1 MKKII
6 GFVAALFV
14 AASAFA
20 QFRITPNLGMSDFFA
35 APSKAGDDKIPS
47 DSRDSV
53 KHNWLGMDVGLD
65 LDYRTGNIVFGL
77 ENNVTFLG
85 KVTFP
90 KVPNSKPEEWKKGA
104 LYNGNLFVGYNIK
117 ITNSLDII
125 LGGGIGFGFGNVW
138 FDTAEG
144 KGITVFEIGVPLIAR
159 VNCFFTDMIGISLSL
174 SDLLAYGVE
183 WEKDINEMKDGLKG
197 FTNRFNVKVGP
208 VFKF

>member
-20 QFRITPNLGMSDFFA
+20 EFRITPNLGMSDFFA
-35 APSKAGDDKIPS
+35 APSKAGDEKITG
-47 DSRDSV
+47 DLRDSV
-53 KHNWLGMDVGLD
+53 KNNWLGMDIGLD
-65 LDYRTGNIVFGL
+65 LDYQMGNIVFGL
-77 ENNVTFLG
+77 ENNITFLG
-85 KVTFP
+85 KQAYKDF
-90 KVPNSKPEEWKKGA
+90 EFQWKKGA

-117 ITNSLDII
+117 VMDPLDII

-138 FDTAEG
+138 FGTTEG
-144 KGITVFEIGVPLIAR
+144 KGTGIFEIGVPLIAR
-159 VNCFFTDMIGISLSL
+159 VNYFFTDMIGISLSL

-183 WEKDINEMKDGLKG
+183 WEKDFGKMKDGLKG
-197 FTNRFNVKVGP
+197 FTNHFNVKVGP